1 MNQLA
6 NTVKRSPLIGNRILL
21 AKKSIL
27 SKIVP
32 FQNTK
37 EERLLNDKIV
47 NKPIDQINSP
57 IKIAAVDRLIFF
69 FSISQTTEGSS
80 RLIAEVRAANVIKA
94 KNKAPNKTPPFI

>member
-6 NTVKRSPLIGNRILL
+6 NTVKSNPLIGNKILL

-27 SKIVP
+27 SNIVP

-47 NKPIDQINSP
+47 NIPIDQINSP
-57 IKIAAVDRLIFF
+57 IKMAAVDRLICL
-69 FSISQTTEGSS
+69 FSISQTTEGSN
-80 RLIAEVRAANVIKA
+80 RLIAEVKAANEIKA
-94 KNKAPNKTPPFI
+94 KNKAPNRIPPFI